1 MYDEQAPRNRVK
13 GVTVAGI
20 RKSYFI
26 DNLTSLISSVF
37 EQPMGDDIKVG
48 VTTGD
53 EDNLIIEI
61 VGLTIDENGD
71 ITTKERDFDFEGTV
85 TFTVTGT
92 VTARS
97 NDEAREFVEEL
108 LADATV
114 SLEDEDFIDYGTV
127 TDSKVE
133 WVY

>member
-1 MYDEQAPRNRVK
+1 M
-13 GVTVAGI
+13 AGI

-26 DNLTSLISSVF
+26 DSLTSLVSSVF

-53 EDNLIIEI
+53 EGNLIVEI

-71 ITTKERDFDFEGTV
+71 ITTTERDFDFEGTV
-85 TFTVTGT
+85 TFTVSGT

-127 TDSKVE
+127 SGSNVE